1 MRDLSFRESFTYD
14 NDFIKFKGGVLKMR
28 LRQSSTIQTLY
39 YALKLDVLTK
49 YFSKAWQRDIDAAM
63 QQFLTKEELAD
74 KELCKRIRKDIYRCY
89 RLCKSKPIESF
100 LFGLRNYDDAKIK
113 TFITDTEM
121 LHMLSKTGTR
131 KLHDLELNHKGN
143 FW

>member
-63 QQFLTKEELAD
+63 QQFLTKEE
-74 KELCKRIRKDIYRCY
+74 
-89 RLCKSKPIESF
+89 
-100 LFGLRNYDDAKIK
+100 
-113 TFITDTEM
+113 
-121 LHMLSKTGTR
+121 
-131 KLHDLELNHKGN
+131 
-143 FW
+143 